1 MNEHYVHYVYLV
13 IGMLI
18 ACAYIAAC
26 YTIGE
31 RKSRTNATSAT
42 DDRPSMFI
50 FGVRYYSLATREW
63 EGHGVGHARRMTG
76 IERAGYDSPYR
87 ETR

>member
-1 MNEHYVHYVYLV
+1 MDEHYVYLI
-13 IGMLI
+13 IGILT

-31 RKSRTNATSAT
+31 RKSRTSAT
-42 DDRPSMFI
+42 DDRPSMFV
-50 FGVRYYSLATREW
+50 FGVRYYSLTTREW

-76 IERAGYDSPYR
+76 IERAKHDTS
-87 ETR
+87 